1 MKKKILIIEDNTD
14 IRENVVEILELADY
28 IVLEADNGKTGV
40 DMAITDLPDLI
51 ICDIMMPEL
60 DGYGVLY
67 LLNKHPETAA
77 IPLIFLTAKAEMVD
91 LRKGMELGA
100 DDYLTK
106 PFHNME
112 LLKAIESR
120 LKKKETQQRFY
131 SNSLDKLDR
140 LFSKKNG
147 LEELKKIIDERK
159 ARLFKKKQVI
169 YFEGD
174 KGHGLFLVLKG
185 RIKTVKA
192 SDGRELMTGV
202 YAEEHYLG
210 IQAVLANE
218 PYGDTAIAMEDSIL
232 CLLPKEYIENLL
244 NLYPD
249 IARAFIKLLAND
261 IKEKEEQLLQLAYF
275 SVRKRM
281 AEILLRLAGKGDD
294 QKKTFKITREDLA
307 SMAGMAIETVSR
319 TLADFK
325 TEGLIEKKGSSISL
339 LSPDRLRQMKN

>member
-1 MKKKILIIEDNTD
+1 MKKKILIIEDNTN
-14 IRENVVEILELADY
+14 IRENIVEILELADY
-28 IVLEADNGKTGV
+28 TVLEADNGKTGV
-40 DMAITDLPDLI
+40 DVTIADLPDLI
-51 ICDIMMPEL
+51 VCDIMMPEL
-60 DGYGVLY
+60 DGYEVLY
-67 LLNKHPETAA
+67 LLSKNPETAA
-77 IPLIFLTAKAEMVD
+77 IPIIFLTAKAEMTD

-112 LLKAIESR
+112 LLNAIESR
-120 LKKKETQQRFY
+120 LKKKETQERYY
-131 SNSLDKLDR
+131 SRALEKLDH

-147 LEELKKIIDERK
+147 LEELKKVIDERK
-159 ARLFKKKQVI
+159 GRLFKKKQVV

-185 RIKTVKA
+185 RVKTVKT

-202 YAEEHYLG
+202 YAPEHYLG

-232 CLLPKEYIENLL
+232 CLLPKENIENLL

-281 AEILLRLAGKGDD
+281 AETLLRLHGEDGD

-307 SMAGMAIETVSR
+307 SMAGMAIESVSR

-325 TEGLIEKKGSSISL
+325 TEGLIEKKGSSIIL
-339 LSPDRLRQMKN
+339 LAPNRMRKMKN

>member
-192 SDGRELMTGV
+192 ADGRELMTGV

-232 CLLPKEYIENLL
+232 CLLPK
-244 NLYPD
+244 
-249 IARAFIKLLAND
+249 
-261 IKEKEEQLLQLAYF
+261 
-275 SVRKRM
+275 
-281 AEILLRLAGKGDD
+281 
-294 QKKTFKITREDLA
+294 
-307 SMAGMAIETVSR
+307 
-319 TLADFK
+319 
-325 TEGLIEKKGSSISL
+325 
-339 LSPDRLRQMKN
+339 

>member
-1 MKKKILIIEDNTD
+1 MKKKILIIEDNAD
-14 IRENVVEILELADY
+14 IRENIAEILELADY
-28 IVLEADNGKTGV
+28 SVLEADNGKTGV
-40 DMAITDLPDLI
+40 DVAIADLPDLI

-91 LRKGMELGA
+91 LRKGMDLGA

-106 PFHNME
+106 PFHNTE
-112 LLKAIESR
+112 LLNAIESR

-131 SNSLDKLDR
+131 SNSLGR
-140 LFSKKNG
+140 LHTLFGKKDG

-159 ARLFKKKQVI
+159 DRLFKKKQVI
-169 YFEGD
+169 YYEGD
-174 KGHGLFLVLKG
+174 KGHVLFLVLKG
-185 RIKTVKA
+185 RVKTVKA
-192 SDGRELMTGV
+192 CDDRELMTGV
-202 YAEEHYLG
+202 YAADHYLG

-218 PYGDTAIAMEDSIL
+218 PYGDTAIAIEDSIL
-232 CLLPKEYIENLL
+232 CQLPKDNVEDLL

-249 IARAFIKLLAND
+249 IAREFIKILAND

-281 AEILLRLAGKGDD
+281 AETILRLCGEDD
-294 QKKTFKITREDLA
+294 QAKSFKITRQDLA
-307 SMAGMAIETVSR
+307 SMAGMAIESVSR

-325 TEGLIEKKGSSISL
+325 TEGLIEKKGSNICL
-339 LSPDRLRQMKN
+339 LDPDRLRKMKN